1 MMKVDHWYIRALS
14 LDVRAMIRGGQ
25 NRGPI

>member
-1 MMKVDHWYIRALS
+1 MMKVDRWCIRALS
-14 LDVRAMIRGGQ
+14 PDGRAMIRGGQ